1 MCPELERA
9 LRGDFGVLLPQRS
22 RRRIARIG
30 ELADLGRVEFLA
42 LFLRR
47 GARIIHQPRVERL
60 EIGAPHIDLAAD
72 LEHLGRIAGQLLRDV
87 GDMRDIGRHILA
99 HLPIPARRCAH
110 QSALLVAQRAGQPV
124 DLVLG
129 GERHRIAIRQRQEAP
144 HAGDPFL
151 DLFGVEGIV
160 EAHHANLVR
169 HLAQRRGGGR
179 VAHLAAGRILAHQMR
194 KRRLQRGIAPHQ
206 RVIFRIADLGRVLG
220 MVKPVV
226 LRDLLRQP
234 HQFIGGFGLGDVD
247 CHVTPPPAADRPAL
261 APLG

>member
-1 MCPELERA
+1 MRPELERA
-9 LRGDFGVLLPQRS
+9 LRGDLGVLLPQRS

-72 LEHLGRIAGQLLRDV
+72 LEHLGRIAGQLLRNV
-87 GDMRDIGRHILA
+87 GDMRDIGGDVLA
-99 HLPIPARRCAH
+99 HLPVAARRRAH
-110 QSALLVAQRAGQPV
+110 QLALLVAQRAGQPV
-124 DLVLG
+124 DLVLA
-129 GERHRIAIRQRQEAP
+129 GERHRIAIRQRQEPP
-144 HAGDPFL
+144 HARDPFL

-179 VAHLAAGRILAHQMR
+179 VAHLAAGRILAHEVR
-194 KRRLQRGIAPHQ
+194 KRRLQRSIAPHQ

-220 MVKPVV
+220 MVELVV

-234 HQFIGGFGLGDVD
+234 HQFVGGFRLGDVD
-247 CHVTPPPAADRPAL
+247 CHVTRPPAADRPAL